1 MKYGVSFFKRF
12 HSSLNRQMTT
22 NARREI
28 ICADTCE
35 WIKSIPHEGFGLKS
49 SVFTSLP
56 DISELPHIYHVYM
69 VEEYKKWFSDT
80 IYELMMRL
88 TVGNCIV
95 LLQSDTRM
103 MTNKRATYEWV
114 DKSFLASEAAVKS
127 NCTLLWH
134 KLVLLSKDMNN
145 RSTGRP
151 CYSHLL
157 CYVKNSP
164 LIHEPHPE
172 GLITIEEASKY
183 YYSYRPGD
191 FAIPDVFYRGEMFWT
206 RGIGADCCYAGLIF
220 LKEIVKCDEVID
232 PFCGCGTVLAMAN
245 FLGMHS
251 IGIDISPA
259 RCKKSRKLLVTQE
272 QMDSISPFIRSF
284 QMPVV
289 EKRKE
294 RSEQRKLAI
303 STDGGAKTTS
313 DEELYIQEKE

>member
-1 MKYGVSFFKRF
+1 MKHFFHRFLEF
-12 HSSLNRQMTT
+12 HSPLKRQMTS
-22 NARREI
+22 NVRREI

-35 WIKSIPHEGFGLKS
+35 WIKSIPREGFGLKS

-56 DISELPHIYHVYM
+56 DISELPQIYHGYM

-88 TVGNCIV
+88 KIGNCIV

-103 MTNKRATYEWV
+103 MTNKREAYEWV
-114 DKSFLASEAAVKS
+114 DKSFLASEAAARS
-127 NCTLLWH
+127 DCTLIWH

-157 CYVKNSP
+157 CYVKNSS
-164 LIHEPHPE
+164 LIHETRPE
-172 GLITIEEASKY
+172 GLVTIEEASKH

-220 LKEIVKCDEVID
+220 LKEIVKCDEIID

-245 FLGMHS
+245 FLDMHS
-251 IGIDISPA
+251 LGIDISPA
-259 RCKKSRKLLVTQE
+259 RCKKSRKLQVTQQ

-303 STDGGAKTTS
+303 SNDEGLKNLS
-313 DEELYIQEKE
+313 DDEVHHEEKE